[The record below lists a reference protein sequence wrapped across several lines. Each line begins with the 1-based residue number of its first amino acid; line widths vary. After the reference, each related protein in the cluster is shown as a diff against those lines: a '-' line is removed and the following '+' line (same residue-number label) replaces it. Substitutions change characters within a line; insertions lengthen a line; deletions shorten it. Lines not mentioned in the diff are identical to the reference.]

1 MDENSFD
8 MIKSAIF
15 NPKDLLKE
23 NLYIQKSFD
32 DFWEVF
38 SNIEINFGNE
48 EEEEIEGETQ
58 FFYKIAC
65 LLTDNISKD
74 DKYLSNFHVNY
85 KKNKKLIFERFKI

>member
-1 MDENSFD
+1 M
-8 MIKSAIF
+8 
-15 NPKDLLKE
+15 LKV

-58 FFYKIAC
+58 FFYKIVG

-85 KKNKKLIFERFKI
+85 KKSNKLIFERFKI